1 MLKLILKL
9 LHLEAL
15 TTHKLFCSDPP
26 EIEPFSFSANLQEGK
41 RAQVSCSVT
50 SGDMPVH
57 FTWLKDN
64 APIPSTLQVCCK
76 SLYRIKLRANYFWC
90 LQNKSLSLSISWR
103 SPGCVGG
110 RTRRWFFQQ
119 PRIQRSIGAPQ
130 RSLYL
135 RGLKYSGQG

>member
-76 SLYRIKLRANYFWC
+76 YLYRIKL
-90 LQNKSLSLSISWR
+90 
-103 SPGCVGG
+103 
-110 RTRRWFFQQ
+110 
-119 PRIQRSIGAPQ
+119 
-130 RSLYL
+130 
-135 RGLKYSGQG
+135 